1 MRRADFAGLKRPW
14 EELGKEQDQNSE
26 EGAEVQ
32 LPQAIRAAG
41 EASSWNPGGLPLLSS
56 SLVLNLNQGISI
68 MWLNPCSSWVGEF

>member
-41 EASSWNPGGLPLLSS
+41 EASSWNPGGLPLLS
-56 SLVLNLNQGISI
+56 
-68 MWLNPCSSWVGEF
+68 